1 MEGRRSR
8 SRTFIRTGGGACAQD
23 RLPRDKGPAIMGGH
37 PADRVTPC
45 SVRILGSWKAGG
57 GPSHSAASRGW
68 PDPDSPARPGR
79 RYRFS
84 RRPIASTPATSDRR
98 GTTSWARRPSRMTI
112 DRSRAR
118 LPLAPAPP
126 EPARNA
132 SPNTRSPSAHQ
143 GTRCRRRRCRDTQ
156 ATTTGLPTVRAAEA
170 RKAVVLK
177 VRSPLA
183 PDRTRR
189 APPLLGQ
196 CRPSGHRTAWM
207 WSLTIKAT

>member
-1 MEGRRSR
+1 MRGRLREPDGLAVWR
-8 SRTFIRTGGGACAQD
+8 AGRGR
-23 RLPRDKGPAIMGGH
+23 PVGPA
-37 PADRVTPC
+37 DQDD
-45 SVRILGSWKAGG
+45 AGT
-57 GPSHSAASRGW
+57 
-68 PDPDSPARPGR
+68 DSPARPGR
-79 RYRFS
+79 RYRSS

-98 GTTSWARRPSRMTI
+98 GTTSWARRPSRMTM

-118 LPLAPAPP
+118 LPLAPALP

-132 SPNTRSPSAHQ
+132 SPNTRSPSAHR

-156 ATTTGLPTVRAAEA
+156 ATTAGLPTVRAAEA

-189 APPLLGQ
+189 ALLLLGQ
-196 CRPSGHRTAWM
+196 CSPSGHRTAWM